1 MVPADELKSRDI
13 VFLWQITCEVE
24 SAGYIQQSLRG
35 HVCALWESTYQIC
48 NRATGSGGRG
58 ERFWSLSSIN
68 MAGKPQG
75 PFGLQTFHLNALSFR
90 AGCKPYLRKEN

>member
-1 MVPADELKSRDI
+1 MNLKVLVISSSLCVAMYVPNGKAHINYEI
-13 VFLWQITCEVE
+13 
-24 SAGYIQQSLRG
+24 GQQVKG
-35 HVCALWESTYQIC
+35 AEE
-48 NRATGSGGRG
+48 

-68 MAGKPQG
+68 EAEKPQG